1 LHGCQLVEHGSR
13 SEAASERFEPGTQRD
28 VEAVGE
34 ERDEDVRLDALLEV
48 MVDRTQAEVILEV
61 LEGGLDLD

>member
-1 LHGCQLVEHGSR
+1 
-13 SEAASERFEPGTQRD
+13 
-28 VEAVGE
+28 
-34 ERDEDVRLDALLEV
+34 VRLDALLEV